1 MGLHLLIAGPRPI
14 YRKGLRDIFSRDP
27 LIASIEE
34 AATTEE
40 LNDKLVTTHIDAV
53 IVNQSL
59 ISDIST
65 LPESHVII
73 ITTQPDRKVL
83 LAASERGLSGYFL
96 DEPDEDFLIKALHY
110 TKGICLLDPALTLWA
125 LHWGINGVENMQEI
139 HLTICEQE
147 ILTLREQGLTTCE
160 IAQRRSISQTTV
172 KTHLRNAARKLR
184 KT

>member
-34 AATTEE
+34 VATPEE
-40 LNDKLVTTHIDAV
+40 LKNKLATTHIDAV
-53 IVNQSL
+53 IVNQSF
-59 ISDIST
+59 ITNMSI

-73 ITTQPDRKVL
+73 IAAQPDREVL
-83 LAASERGLSGYFL
+83 LMASEHGLSGYFL
-96 DEPDEDFLIKALHY
+96 DKPDEDLLRKALHY
-110 TKGICLLDPALTLWA
+110 SDGCCLLDPALTLWA
-125 LHWGINGVENMQEI
+125 LHSGINGAEYSQEI
-139 HLTICEQE
+139 HLTTCERE
-147 ILTLREQGLTTCE
+147 ILTLREQGLTTSQ

-184 KT
+184 KR